1 MLQIW
6 RRWRLGAQMSDIT
19 HAMVVRS
26 MTGGPLSNLSAF
38 AKFFLNIF
46 ELFLINILQRISLNL
61 LHVSIMW
68 KDKCKLSKVCA
79 RFLPSCR
86 CTLWLFCS
94 QGHAEFHRMW
104 VNCDCEWVNYRLW
117 LTLWDHFPHES
128 PGWATSLPA
137 WQRDSLRCYTCSHCL
152 DRMAALID
160 PPLWC
165 SKFKAFCLR
174 SVALQETQTNDALSR
189 YKCCA
194 FFFHSCI
201 VKPNRPQSDI
211 NWMRNT
217 QAVSESTVAEVTL
230 TPTWSNIGTL
240 FRSGNYRTFSFT
252 SACLREGLV

>member
-1 MLQIW
+1 
-6 RRWRLGAQMSDIT
+6 
-19 HAMVVRS
+19 
-26 MTGGPLSNLSAF
+26 
-38 AKFFLNIF
+38 
-46 ELFLINILQRISLNL
+46 
-61 LHVSIMW
+61 MW

-86 CTLWLFCS
+86 CTLWLFTLNTNNLGQRWLPVFFFIFFWCFGKKTTKFSHFIAMVGFCS

-160 PPLWC
+160 GPPPFDVPSLKLFVC
-165 SKFKAFCLR
+165 
-174 SVALQETQTNDALSR
+174 VASRCRRRELMTLSPDTS
-189 YKCCA
+189 A
-194 FFFHSCI
+194 VLFFFHSCI

-217 QAVSESTVAEVTL
+217 QAVSESKVAEATL
-230 TPTWSNIGTL
+230 TPTWTNTGTL
-240 FRSGNYRTFSFT
+240 FRSGNYFKPDF
-252 SACLREGLV
+252 